1 MEPGRPDRSGWSRAM
16 PTPARSIATS
26 VPTRRRYN
34 QDVRW
39 PLRRSARVATASA
52 LAVAVALA
60 PARGRAAGFALFEQ
74 SARGLGSAFA
84 GEAAAAED
92 ASTIFYNP
100 AGLGWVPGT
109 QFVSSGF
116 AIMPSANFHNDGS
129 HLNPSLGGAPL
140 TGGNGGDAGT
150 LALVPAIFAAH
161 ELGDGFHV
169 GLGVSA
175 PYGLETDY
183 DRGWVGRYHALS
195 SKLETTNVN
204 PTIAWRAT
212 DWLSVGFGADIE
224 YAKARLTN
232 AIDLG
237 GVCEIFGAQAGLPP
251 GACTALGF
259 PPQKVDGTVKIS
271 GDDWSGGF
279 NAGVMFAP
287 WRTTRIGLA
296 YRSDIQH
303 DLHGTAT
310 FFLPQKASVLRKASG
325 ALFDTGGSASVD
337 LPERASLAA
346 YHELTPRWAL
356 LADVTWTRWSRFD
369 QLVFRFE
376 NPKQPTIVQPE
387 NWRDSFRYAIALRYT
402 PFNYLGFRLGVA
414 YDEEAVNSAQF
425 RTPRIP
431 DSDRVWLASGIAFR
445 ATDRLRF
452 DVGYAHLFVLDTSI
466 DNPDPV
472 TGHVIKG
479 SYTGEANIVAVQVTY
494 DLGWPLFG
502 KSLD

>member
-1 MEPGRPDRSGWSRAM
+1 M
-16 PTPARSIATS
+16 PHRG
-26 VPTRRRYN
+26 V
-34 QDVRW
+34 
-39 PLRRSARVATASA
+39 RVAGVV
-52 LAVAVALA
+52 LAVAAALV
-60 PARGRAAGFALFEQ
+60 PARTRAAGFALFEQ

-92 ASTIFYNP
+92 ASTIYYNP

-116 AIMPSANFHNDGS
+116 AILPSATFHNEGS
-129 HLNPSLGGAPL
+129 HVNPALGGEPL
-140 TGGNGGDAGT
+140 TGGDGGDAGT
-150 LALVPAIFAAH
+150 LALVPALFAAH

-175 PYGLETDY
+175 PFGLETDY
-183 DRGWVGRYHALS
+183 NRGWVGRYHALA

-204 PTIAWRAT
+204 PTLAWRPT
-212 DWLSVGFGADIE
+212 EWLSVGFGADIE

-259 PPQKVDGTVKIS
+259 PVQKVDGTVKIS

-279 NAGVMFAP
+279 NAGVIFAP

-303 DLHGTAT
+303 NLHGRAT
-310 FFLPQKASVLRKASG
+310 FFIPQKANILRKASG
-325 ALFDTGGSASVD
+325 ALVDTAASASAD

-346 YHELTPRWAL
+346 YHELSPRWAL
-356 LADVTWTRWSRFD
+356 LADVTWTRWSRFEE
-369 QLVFRFE
+369 LVFRFA

-387 NWRDSFRYAIALRYT
+387 NWRDSFRYAMALRYT
-402 PFNYLGFRLGVA
+402 PLNNLGLRLGIA
-414 YDEEAVNSAQF
+414 YDEAAVSSAHF

-431 DSDRVWLASGIAFR
+431 DSDRVWLASGIAWR

-452 DVGYAHLFVLDTSI
+452 DVGYAHLYVIGTSI

-472 TGHVIKG
+472 TGHRIRG
-479 SYTGEANIVAVQVTY
+479 TYSASADLVALQLTY
-494 DLGWPLFG
+494 DFQWPPLGAASPLR
-502 KSLD
+502 